1 MLNGKPVR
9 ASRQTASPFEGAHY
23 VTAMPT
29 LAILEQHLA
38 GHRRVL
44 LGYSGGVDSGL
55 LAVAGRRALG
65 RERFLAVI
73 GRSASYPAAQ
83 WATAIDLARRF
94 DVPLLELDTRELD
107 DPRYVENT
115 PDRCYFCKTEL
126 WTRLGEVARDGGF
139 DVVIDGTNADDL
151 GEHRPGLRAADERG
165 VRSPLA
171 ELGWTKA
178 DVRAAARA
186 LGLPIWDAPAAPC
199 LSSRIR
205 YGLPTTRERLAQV
218 EQGEAYLRSLGI
230 TGDLRV
236 RHHGGVARIET
247 APEQHEHLRRCWGMV
262 TAFFSGL
269 GFGSVELD
277 PRGYRR
283 GGLLAV
289 LAEPGR

>member
-1 MLNGKPVR
+1 
-9 ASRQTASPFEGAHY
+9 
-23 VTAMPT
+23 MPP
-29 LAILEQHLA
+29 LALLEEHLA
-38 GHRRVL
+38 GLGRVL
-44 LGYSGGVDSGL
+44 LGYSGGADSGL
-55 LAVAGRRALG
+55 LAVVARRALG

-83 WATAIDLARRF
+83 WRGAVELARRF
-94 DVPLLELDTRELD
+94 DVPLVELETRELD

-126 WTRLGEVARDGGF
+126 WTRLGAVARERGF
-139 DVVIDGTNADDL
+139 DAVIDGTNADDL

-178 DVRAAARA
+178 DVRGAARA
-186 LGLPIWDAPAAPC
+186 LGLPGWDAPAAPC

-205 YGLPTTRERLAQV
+205 YGLPATPERLAQV
-218 EQGEAYLRSLGI
+218 EQGEAYLRGLGV

-236 RHHGGVARIET
+236 RHHGATARLEVAAEH
-247 APEQHEHLRRCWGMV
+247 HERLRARWPAIS
-262 TAFFSGL
+262 AFFSAL
-269 GFGSVELD
+269 GFAAVELD

-289 LAEPGR
+289 LAESGR

>member
-1 MLNGKPVR
+1 
-9 ASRQTASPFEGAHY
+9 
-23 VTAMPT
+23 MPT

-83 WATAIDLARRF
+83 WATAIDLARGF
-94 DVPLLELDTRELD
+94 DVPLLELETRELD

-115 PDRCYFCKTEL
+115 PERCYFCKTEL
-126 WTRLGEVARDGGF
+126 WTRLGQVARDGGF

-151 GEHRPGLRAADERG
+151 GEHRPGLRAADECG

-178 DVRAAARA
+178 DVRGAAREI
-186 LGLPIWDAPAAPC
+186 GLPIWDAPAAPC

-205 YGLPTTRERLAQV
+205 YGLPATRERLAQV

-236 RHHGGVARIET
+236 RHHGQVARIET
-247 APEQHEHLRRCWGMV
+247 APEQQERLRRCWETV
-262 TAFFSGL
+262 AAFFSGL
-269 GFGSVELD
+269 GFESVELD